1 MRMHGDA
8 GDPGAQRHHEG
19 DLADLEHLHGS
30 QRSEREGDAVHN
42 EPSDAQAEAASHH
55 RFSTT
60 RRTVAARPAPGGWRF
75 EIGLLLQRY
84 PQV

>member
-19 DLADLEHLHGS
+19 DLADLEHLHDS

-42 EPSDAQAEAASHH
+42 EPSDAQAEAGEPPS
-55 RFSTT
+55 
-60 RRTVAARPAPGGWRF
+60 V
-75 EIGLLLQRY
+75 
-84 PQV
+84 